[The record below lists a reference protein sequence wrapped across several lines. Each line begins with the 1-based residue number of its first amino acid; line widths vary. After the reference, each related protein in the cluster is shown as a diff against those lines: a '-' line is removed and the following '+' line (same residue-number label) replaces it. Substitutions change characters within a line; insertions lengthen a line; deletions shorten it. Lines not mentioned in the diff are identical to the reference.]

1 VVVMLEQYNFTHIST
16 STTFE
21 NFEGKEHIISEV
33 IIDLFQ
39 DFNDPDHFVRYKVEH
54 LNRKHLFSEFDLYL
68 N

>member
-1 VVVMLEQYNFTHIST
+1 MTLEQYNFTHIST
-16 STTFE
+16 STNFE
-21 NFEGKEHIISEV
+21 NFEGQDHIISSV

-39 DFNDPDHFVRYKVEH
+39 DFNDPDHFVTYKVEH